1 MNFRQKSRREEA
13 HLDMTPLVDVV
24 FNLLIFFMLSTTF
37 VTTPGIKINLP
48 EASSKEL
55 KVQEKEVRVALTR
68 KGKVYLNSKLVS
80 LAEVRKSLQQKA
92 RINPKML
99 VIIQADEQVTHGK
112 VVQIMDMA
120 KSAGLNKLAIA
131 TRQRQKKKKK

>member
-1 MNFRQKSRREEA
+1 MNFRQKNHRESST
-13 HLDMTPLVDVV
+13 LDMTPLVDVV

-55 KVQEKEVRVALTR
+55 KVQEKEVRIALTR
-68 KGKVYLNSKLVS
+68 KGRIYLNRKLVTLDDVS
-80 LAEVRKSLQQKA
+80 KTLKQKA

-112 VVQIMDMA
+112 VVQIMDIA
-120 KSAGLNKLAIA
+120 KTAGLNRLAIA
-131 TRQRQKKKKK
+131 TRPRKRKR

>member
-1 MNFRQKSRREEA
+1 MNFRRKERETSQ
-13 HLDMTPLVDVV
+13 LDMTPLVDVV

-55 KVQEKEVRVALTR
+55 KVQEKEVRIALTK
-68 KGKVYLNSKLVS
+68 KGRIYLNRKLVT
-80 LAEVRKSLQQKA
+80 LDDVRKILKQKA

-112 VVQIMDMA
+112 VVQIMDIA
-120 KSAGLNKLAIA
+120 KSSGLNKLAIA
-131 TRQRQKKKKK
+131 TRPRKIKK

>member
-1 MNFRQKSRREEA
+1 MNFRKSNRRETA
-13 HLDMTPLVDVV
+13 QLDMTPLVDVV

-55 KVQEKEVRVALTR
+55 KVQEKEVRVALT
-68 KGKVYLNSKLVS
+68 KEGKIYLNRKLVS
-80 LAEVRKSLQQKA
+80 LDDVRKILKQKA

-99 VIIQADEQVTHGK
+99 VIIQADAQVTHGK
-112 VVQIMDMA
+112 VVQIMDIA
-120 KSAGLNKLAIA
+120 KTAGLNKLAIA
-131 TRQRQKKKKK
+131 TRPRRKK

>member
-1 MNFRQKSRREEA
+1 MNFKRKERETSQ
-13 HLDMTPLVDVV
+13 LDMTPLVDVV

-55 KVQEKEVRVALTR
+55 KVQEKEVRVALTK
-68 KGKVYLNSKLVS
+68 KGKIYLNRKLVT
-80 LAEVRKSLQQKA
+80 LDDVRKILKQKA

-99 VIIQADEQVTHGK
+99 VIIQADADVTHGK
-112 VVQIMDMA
+112 VVQIMDIA
-120 KSAGLNKLAIA
+120 KSSGLNKLAIA
-131 TRQRQKKKKK
+131 TRPRKRKK

>member
-1 MNFRQKSRREEA
+1 MNFKQRNRREVSQ
-13 HLDMTPLVDVV
+13 LDMTPLVDVV

-55 KVQEKEVRVALTR
+55 KVQEKEVRIALTR
-68 KGKVYLNSKLVS
+68 KGKVYLNRKLVT
-80 LAEVRKSLQQKA
+80 LNDVKKILKQKA

-99 VIIQADEQVTHGK
+99 VIIQADAQVTHGK
-112 VVQIMDMA
+112 VVQIMDIA

-131 TRQRQKKKKK
+131 TRPIKKGKK

>member
-1 MNFRQKSRREEA
+1 MNFRRKERETSQ
-13 HLDMTPLVDVV
+13 LDMTPLVDVV

-55 KVQEKEVRVALTR
+55 KVQEKEVRIALTK
-68 KGKVYLNSKLVS
+68 KGKIYLNRKLVT
-80 LAEVRKSLQQKA
+80 LDDVRKILKQKA

-112 VVQIMDMA
+112 VVQIMDIA
-120 KSAGLNKLAIA
+120 KSSGLNKLAIA
-131 TRQRQKKKKK
+131 TRPRKRKK

>member
-1 MNFRQKSRREEA
+1 MNFRQKNHREA
-13 HLDMTPLVDVV
+13 STLDMTPLVDVV

-55 KVQEKEVRVALTR
+55 KVQEKEVRIALTR
-68 KGKVYLNSKLVS
+68 KGKIYLNRKLVT
-80 LAEVRKSLQQKA
+80 LDDVRKTLKQKA

-112 VVQIMDMA
+112 VVQIMDIA
-120 KSAGLNKLAIA
+120 KTAGLNRLAIA
-131 TRQRQKKKKK
+131 TRPRKRKR

>member
-1 MNFRQKSRREEA
+1 MNFRQRNHRETSQ
-13 HLDMTPLVDVV
+13 LDMTPLVDVV

-55 KVQEKEVRVALTR
+55 KVQEKEVRIALT
-68 KGKVYLNSKLVS
+68 KSGKIYLNRKLVS
-80 LAEVRKSLQQKA
+80 LGDVRNILKQKA

-99 VIIQADEQVTHGK
+99 VIIQADEQVIHGK
-112 VVQIMDMA
+112 VVQIMDIA
-120 KSAGLNKLAIA
+120 KTSGLNKLAIA
-131 TRQRQKKKKK
+131 TRPRRRKK

>member
-1 MNFRQKSRREEA
+1 MNFRRRNHREVSQ
-13 HLDMTPLVDVV
+13 LDMTPLVDVV

-55 KVQEKEVRVALTR
+55 KVQEKEVRIALTK
-68 KGKVYLNSKLVS
+68 KGKIYLNRKLVT
-80 LAEVRKSLQQKA
+80 LGDVRKILKQKA
-92 RINPKML
+92 RLNRKML

-112 VVQIMDMA
+112 VVQIMDIA
-120 KSAGLNKLAIA
+120 KNAGLNKLAIA
-131 TRQRQKKKKK
+131 TRPRKRKR

>member
-1 MNFRQKSRREEA
+1 MNFRQKNRKEEA

-68 KGKVYLNSKLVS
+68 KGKVYLNRKLVS
-80 LAEVRKSLQQKA
+80 MDEVRKSLQQKA

>member
-1 MNFRQKSRREEA
+1 MNFKQRNRREVSQ
-13 HLDMTPLVDVV
+13 LDMTPLVDVV

-55 KVQEKEVRVALTR
+55 KVQEKEVRIALTR
-68 KGKVYLNSKLVS
+68 KGKIYLN
-80 LAEVRKSLQQKA
+80 RKHVTLDDVKKILKQKA

-99 VIIQADEQVTHGK
+99 VIIQADAQVTHGK
-112 VVQIMDMA
+112 VVQIMDIA
-120 KSAGLNKLAIA
+120 KSSGLNKLAIA
-131 TRQRQKKKKK
+131 TRPIKKGKK

>member
-1 MNFRQKSRREEA
+1 MNFRKKNHRETSQ
-13 HLDMTPLVDVV
+13 LDMTPLVDVV

-55 KVQEKEVRVALTR
+55 KVQEKEVRIALT
-68 KGKVYLNSKLVS
+68 KSGKIYLNRKLVS
-80 LAEVRKSLQQKA
+80 LGDVRNILKRKA

-99 VIIQADEQVTHGK
+99 VIIQADEQVIHGK
-112 VVQIMDMA
+112 VVQIMDIA
-120 KSAGLNKLAIA
+120 KTSGLNKLAIA
-131 TRQRQKKKKK
+131 TRPRRRKK

>member
-1 MNFRQKSRREEA
+1 MNFRQKNHRESST
-13 HLDMTPLVDVV
+13 LDMTPLVDVV

-55 KVQEKEVRVALTR
+55 KVQEKEVRIALTR
-68 KGKVYLNSKLVS
+68 KGKIYLNRKLVTLDDVS
-80 LAEVRKSLQQKA
+80 KTLKQKA

-112 VVQIMDMA
+112 VVQIMDIA
-120 KSAGLNKLAIA
+120 KTAGLNRLAIA
-131 TRQRQKKKKK
+131 TRPRKRKR

>member
-1 MNFRQKSRREEA
+1 MNFRRKEREGA
-13 HLDMTPLVDVV
+13 QLDMTPLVDVV

-55 KVQEKEVRVALTR
+55 KVQEKEVRVALTK
-68 KGKVYLNSKLVS
+68 KGKIYLNRKLVT
-80 LAEVRKSLQQKA
+80 LDDVRKILKQKA

-99 VIIQADEQVTHGK
+99 VIIQADAQVTHGK
-112 VVQIMDMA
+112 VVEIMDIA
-120 KSAGLNKLAIA
+120 KTSGLSKLAIA
-131 TRQRQKKKKK
+131 TRPIKRKK

>member
-1 MNFRQKSRREEA
+1 MNFRQKNHREA
-13 HLDMTPLVDVV
+13 STLDMTPLVDVV

-55 KVQEKEVRVALTR
+55 KVQEKEVRIALTR
-68 KGKVYLNSKLVS
+68 KGKIYLNRKLVT
-80 LAEVRKSLQQKA
+80 LDDVRKTLKQKA

-99 VIIQADEQVTHGK
+99 VIIQADEQVIHGK
-112 VVQIMDMA
+112 VVQIMDIA
-120 KSAGLNKLAIA
+120 KTAGLNRLAIA
-131 TRQRQKKKKK
+131 TRPRKRKR

>member
-1 MNFRQKSRREEA
+1 
-13 HLDMTPLVDVV
+13 MTPLVDVV

-55 KVQEKEVRVALTR
+55 KVQEKEVRIALT
-68 KGKVYLNSKLVS
+68 KSGKIYLNRKLVS
-80 LAEVRKSLQQKA
+80 LGDVRNILKQKA

-99 VIIQADEQVTHGK
+99 VIIQADEQVIHGK
-112 VVQIMDMA
+112 VVQIMDIA
-120 KSAGLNKLAIA
+120 KTSGLNKLAIA
-131 TRQRQKKKKK
+131 TRPRRRKK

>member
-1 MNFRQKSRREEA
+1 MNFRQKNRKEEA

-37 VTTPGIKINLP
+37 ITTPGIKINLP

-55 KVQEKEVRVALTR
+55 KAQEKEVRIALTR
-68 KGKVYLNSKLVS
+68 KGKVYLNRKLVS
-80 LAEVRKSLQQKA
+80 MDEVRKSLQQKA

-99 VIIQADEQVTHGK
+99 VVIQADEQVTHGK

-120 KSAGLNKLAIA
+120 KNAGLNKLAIA
-131 TRQRQKKKKK
+131 TRQRQRKKKK

>member
-1 MNFRQKSRREEA
+1 MNFRKKNDREPA
-13 HLDMTPLVDVV
+13 TLDMTPLVDVV

-55 KVQEKEVRVALTR
+55 KVKEKEVRIAMTR
-68 KGKVYLNSKLVS
+68 NGKIYLNRKLVT
-80 LAEVRKSLQQKA
+80 LDDVRKTLKQKA

-99 VIIQADEQVTHGK
+99 VIIQADKQVTHGK
-112 VVQIMDMA
+112 VVQIMDIA
-120 KSAGLNKLAIA
+120 KTAGLNRLAIA
-131 TRQRQKKKKK
+131 TRPRKRKR

>member
-1 MNFRQKSRREEA
+1 MNFRQKNHRESST
-13 HLDMTPLVDVV
+13 LDMTPLVDVV

-55 KVQEKEVRVALTR
+55 KVQEKEVRIALTR
-68 KGKVYLNSKLVS
+68 KGKIYLNRKLVT
-80 LAEVRKSLQQKA
+80 LDDVRKTLKQKA

-112 VVQIMDMA
+112 VVQIMDIA
-120 KSAGLNKLAIA
+120 KTAGLNRLAIA
-131 TRQRQKKKKK
+131 TRPRKRKR